1 MSLNLKVLHDFVGL
15 YQLGNIVPTTAVEG
29 GLPECDRLVSIGACA
44 WTEAEPNVVVVA
56 ARSAVAE
63 MPDDALAK
71 ENERL
76 RAELAKRDDSTGTAE
91 EVAKAVAVAKAEADG
106 EISRLKAE
114 LEKAKAKR

>member
-1 MSLNLKVLHDFVGL
+1 MPLNLKILHEFVGL
-15 YQLGNIVPTTAVEG
+15 YRLGNVVPTTAVEG

-44 WTEAEPNVVVVA
+44 WTEAESNIVVPS

-63 MPDDALAK
+63 MPDDALTR

-76 RAELAKRDDSTGTAE
+76 RAELAKRDDGTGTAE

-106 EISRLKAE
+106 EIARLKAE
-114 LEKAKAKR
+114 LEKAKAKK